1 MTASNAPLTQESA
14 IAAMRAAAAALQAG
28 DGTGARKHLAP
39 VLAAGIDHPQ
49 LWMLL
54 GSAARLTGDHAALEH
69 AADALLLGDPAQPRA
84 LAWKGEALLANADRR
99 GAAAFFR
106 ASAKAIAAVAS
117 PPLTLSQLGKEV
129 ADHIAALDAEFTA
142 AIDAGLAQR
151 GIDLAA
157 TSPAFAR
164 SLAIMRGQE
173 HVDLQLQRPASYFY
187 PDLPQ
192 RRFYER
198 SEFAWTEAVE
208 AATPAIRA
216 ELAAA
221 LADPGLFQPYLTHQT
236 QRPVKRT
243 ALDNDPAWSALHLID
258 NGQIRPDLAHRFPAT
273 LAAMDHV
280 PLCRIS
286 VRSPTVMFSLLQ
298 PGARIYPHHGEINA
312 RLICHLPLIVPG
324 PGALE
329 VGGEARQWEEGKL
342 VMFDD
347 SIEHAAWNH
356 ADADRVVLIF
366 DVWRPEIA
374 EPDQRA
380 IAALFETV
388 DAYA

>member
-1 MTASNAPLTQESA
+1 MASAPLTQESA

-28 DGTGARKHLAP
+28 DGAGARRHLAP

-54 GSAARLTGDHAALEH
+54 GSAARLTGDMGALEH
-69 AADALLLGDPAQPRA
+69 VADALLLGDPRQPRA
-84 LAWKGEALLANADRR
+84 LAWKGEALLAAGDRR

-106 ASAKAIAAVAS
+106 AAAKTIAAVPS
-117 PPLTLSQLGKEV
+117 PPLTLTQLGKDV
-129 ADHIAALDAEFTA
+129 ADQIAALDAEFTA
-142 AIDAGLAQR
+142 ALDVGLVQR

-164 SLAIMRGQE
+164 SLSIMRGHEQ
-173 HVDLQLQRPASYFY
+173 VDLQLQRPASYFY

-198 SEFAWTEAVE
+198 SEFAWAEAVE

-236 QRPVKRT
+236 QRPAKRT
-243 ALDNDPAWSALHLID
+243 ALDDDPAWSALHLID
-258 NGQIRPDLAHRFPAT
+258 NGRVRPDLADRFPAT
-273 LAAMDHV
+273 LAAMEHV

-298 PGARIYPHHGEINA
+298 PAARIDPHHGEINA

-324 PGALE
+324 AGALE

-342 VMFDD
+342 LIFDD

-356 ADADRVVLIF
+356 ADADRIVLIF
-366 DVWRPEIA
+366 DVWRPEIDEA
-374 EPDQRA
+374 DQRA

-388 DAYA
+388 DSYT